1 MTLTR
6 AAVLRPGDWVRYDGA
21 DHHVIALAGTSV
33 RLRSDVGP
41 ESVVL
46 VAYLMASP
54 EFAVIDGAPTPSVE
68 PFGLLDGLPV
78 KVLEQAREWQ
88 HHIVEVETGLPPNP
102 LPGAT
107 PRAGFDPASTTI
119 AERDQAKAAEL
130 GVSLRTVNAR
140 RARYA
145 QQGLWGLVDQRA
157 VRLSAATGRAD
168 ARLVAAIRDVVDA
181 ETDTS
186 TGTRSRLIRRV
197 VKAVEATYGPG
208 VVPLPG
214 RSTLYKV
221 IDAVATGRHTFGSAV
236 TRRQTANRPQAMF
249 TPTFAARPGAAG
261 QRCPS
266 PCGSDDRGRRRDPHD
281 LRRRAAPGRHQG
293 NRRGAAAGPDAGPRA
308 DAAGMVCRAADV
320 GVAAAACP
328 TDGHRYADGV
338 GGGPTGHR
346 ARHNRDRRREGVH
359 LRHLHACL

>member
-33 RLRSDVGP
+33 RLRSDVGA

-130 GVSLRTVNAR
+130 A
-140 RARYA
+140 
-145 QQGLWGLVDQRA
+145 GLV
-157 VRLSAATGRAD
+157 VC
-168 ARLVAAIRDVVDA
+168 AR
-181 ETDTS
+181 
-186 TGTRSRLIRRV
+186 
-197 VKAVEATYGPG
+197 
-208 VVPLPG
+208 
-214 RSTLYKV
+214 
-221 IDAVATGRHTFGSAV
+221 V
-236 TRRQTANRPQAMF
+236 TRT
-249 TPTFAARPGAAG
+249 
-261 QRCPS
+261 
-266 PCGSDDRGRRRDPHD
+266 DPE
-281 LRRRAAPGRHQG
+281 
-293 NRRGAAAGPDAGPRA
+293 
-308 DAAGMVCRAADV
+308 
-320 GVAAAACP
+320 GVAAMATALVLHQP
-328 TDGHRYADGV
+328 PGDQHRSIGQV
-338 GGGPTGHR
+338 RP
-346 ARHNRDRRREGVH
+346 
-359 LRHLHACL
+359 